1 MSQRS
6 ENKKQRSFLDYYQ
19 NERII
24 PVAQK
29 IDDLKIHFARREALY
44 RSCGIPSGWV
54 AGKQVLEVGPGTGH
68 NALFTY
74 SLNPKRYVLLDGH
87 SLSIEATDQNL
98 RETFGSHH
106 AELVEADF
114 VDYQSDEQFD
124 LVLCEGTI
132 PFQSEPNQFAQ
143 KLGCFVAPGGILLV
157 TTVSASSFLSELLR
171 RILGGMLIEEAG
183 LKAASTQEKLEV
195 LLPFFAN
202 HLKHL
207 KGMTRSHQDWILDNI
222 LFPYVGEVWSIRDA
236 VESLSEDFVPYH
248 ASPNFITDWR
258 WYKEIDLDH
267 KAETQRVVRCYEEQL
282 LNFLDYRAVYPVIP
296 QAVGHEIEALCL
308 AVYRLSQNNFSH
320 DWRKDNQLAIILEQ
334 IIELLSG
341 LEGTV
346 SIQRSLLAMQQ
357 ALLAYQAQQ
366 ADWQQSLRPFENW
379 FGRGMSYL
387 SFQKQA

>member
-1 MSQRS
+1 MTQRTK
-6 ENKKQRSFLDYYQ
+6 NKIQRSFLDYYQ

-29 IDDLKIHFARREALY
+29 IDDLKTHFARREALY
-44 RSCGIPSGWV
+44 RSCGIPSAWV

-87 SLSIEATDQNL
+87 PLSIEATDQNL
-98 RETFGSHH
+98 KEAFGSHH

-114 VDYQSDEQFD
+114 VAYQADGQFD

-143 KLGCFVAPGGILLV
+143 KLGRFVAPGGLLLV

-171 RILGGMLIEEAG
+171 RILAGMMIEETG
-183 LKAASTQEKLEV
+183 LREASTQEKLEV
-195 LLPFFAN
+195 LLPFFEN

-207 KGMTRSHQDWILDNI
+207 TGMTRSVQDWILDNI
-222 LFPYVGEVWSIRDA
+222 LHPFTGEVWSIRDA
-236 VESLSEDFVPYH
+236 VEALSDDFLPYH

-258 WYKEIDLDH
+258 WYKEIDLDVQR
-267 KAETQRVVRCYEEQL
+267 EVERVVQNYEQQL
-282 LNFLDYRAVYPVIP
+282 LNFLDYRAVYPAIS
-296 QAVGHEIEALCL
+296 QEVGQKIESLCL

-320 DWRKDNQLAIILEQ
+320 DWRKDAQLASILEQ
-334 IIELLSG
+334 LIELLSV
-341 LEGTV
+341 LEEAAPV
-346 SIQRSLLAMQQ
+346 QRSLLAMRQ

-366 ADWQQSLRPFENW
+366 VDWQQSLRPFENW

-387 SFQKQA
+387 SFQKRS